1 LPRDVKKLQCKI
13 YCDKK
18 LQCKIYFDNFFTRI
32 KRFFS

>member
-1 LPRDVKKLQCKI
+1 LIRLPRDV
-13 YCDKK
+13 KK